1 MRKSILNEN
10 QIMNFEFQIE
20 RMERTHFH
28 QSIEILYVLEGNP
41 EVKIQDKVYRT
52 HPEDIIVIN
61 ANKKHSYHQ
70 KKMC

>member
-41 EVKIQDKVYRT
+41 EVKI
-52 HPEDIIVIN
+52 EDIPWGGAIR
-61 ANKKHSYHQ
+61 
-70 KKMC
+70 